1 MSDDVFADWKN
12 TKFTIV
18 EAALIDITDGNLI
31 ILTDITYW
39 NENYE
44 LLKEWCAENGADVRG
59 MTVTC
64 DDAVLTAFCLR
75 WS

>member
-1 MSDDVFADWKN
+1 MSEDVFGEWKN
-12 TKFTIV
+12 RKFIIV
-18 EAALIDITDGNLI
+18 EAALIDITDANLI

-44 LLKEWCAENGADVRG
+44 PLKDWCVDYDAEVRG

-64 DDAVLTAFCLR
+64 NDTALTAFCLR
-75 WS
+75 W